1 MRHGIPSCG
10 EPRWKGT
17 RGADG
22 GCNESANKPRR
33 GCVAGGATAHL
44 ADGRPAVARCARRPA
59 LTASSRRTAQLRS
72 RTAFATPTPAR
83 RYYSRRRAGGGR
95 GPVAARRRRTEP
107 REAQGAHGHQRL
119 GCTRRPSANL
129 CRTHEPASVRSAAAS
144 QITAKSVTELSAAAA
159 AAVSTRGGAT
169 PIGLRPVRVR
179 AKSAHELESD
189 GMAQLSAKRFGVAAA
204 AHTH

>member
-1 MRHGIPSCG
+1 MRHGFPSCG

-44 ADGRPAVARCARRPA
+44 ANGRPAVARCARRPA

-83 RYYSRRRAGGGR
+83 RYYSRRRAGAVGAVWRHAGA
-95 GPVAARRRRTEP
+95 GPNLVKRKVRTATSVSAAPVGPLPTSAARTNPPACAPPLPP
-107 REAQGAHGHQRL
+107 RSAPKASPSSPPPPPPLAPAGG
-119 GCTRRPSANL
+119 RRPSACGL
-129 CRTHEPASVRSAAAS
+129 CVSERRAHMSSRA
-144 QITAKSVTELSAAAA
+144 TAWHS
-159 AAVSTRGGAT
+159 
-169 PIGLRPVRVR
+169 
-179 AKSAHELESD
+179 
-189 GMAQLSAKRFGVAAA
+189 
-204 AHTH
+204 